1 MDGRR
6 TARAALASLV
16 HGPDLVL
23 ALVVLAACGIFYYL
37 TTTFE
42 EVSPLFAD
50 NIAPSWFPRLLIWST
65 AILALALPF
74 EHLFVAGGRK
84 GLDEERTDRVKP
96 ITLITAGL
104 LLIVVLA
111 VELVGMALAAVL
123 VSALLP
129 LLWGERRYKVL
140 IVFAILFPAA
150 VTLLFARVLKIY
162 FEPGLFGFGFG

>member
-1 MDGRR
+1 VRP
-6 TARAALASLV
+6 AASWV

-23 ALVVLAACGIFYYL
+23 ALVVLAACGVLYYV
-37 TTTFE
+37 TTTFD

-50 NIAPSWFPRLLIWST
+50 NLPPSWFPRLMIWS
-65 AILALALPF
+65 IVVLALALPF
-74 EHLFVAGGRK
+74 EHLLVAGGRK
-84 GLDEERTDRVKP
+84 KLDEDRTDRVKP
-96 ITLITAGL
+96 IVLVTAGL

-111 VELVGMALAAVL
+111 IQLVGMALAAVL

-140 IVFAILFPAA
+140 IAFAILFPAA
-150 VTLLFARVLKIY
+150 VTLLFAGVLKIY

>member
-1 MDGRR
+1 VRS
-6 TARAALASLV
+6 AASLV
-16 HGPDLVL
+16 HRPDLVL
-23 ALVVLAACGIFYYL
+23 ALVVLAGCGGLYYV

-42 EVSPLFAD
+42 EVAPLFAD
-50 NIAPSWFPRLLIWST
+50 NIGPAWFPRLMLWTI
-65 AILALALPF
+65 AVLALALPF
-74 EHLFVAGGRK
+74 EHLLVAGGRK
-84 GLDEERTDRVKP
+84 RLDEDRSDRVKP
-96 ITLITAGL
+96 ITVLTAGL
-104 LLIVVLA
+104 LLLIVLA

-140 IVFAILFPAA
+140 IPFAILFPAA